1 MNTTAVSVPPNQITV
16 AIAAVGAQ
24 VCDIALPSQVQ
35 GLRYDVFVQ
44 SHPKKMPA
52 SQRDDLRYIR
62 LATTGLSNSRNSAL
76 EQCQT
81 SLLVFADNDMQ
92 VDTDGLLA
100 LAAMLEADPHL
111 SFATGWRA
119 GRMPVTGPR
128 AGRYTL
134 NKRNAGRICAPELMV
149 RVADIRAAGVVF
161 DPRFGVGAVHP
172 VGEDFIFVCDMLD
185 SGLRGAA
192 FAIVTGAH
200 PGLSTGDNWHSPE
213 ILAARR
219 AVLTRS
225 FGVVAPVMRLAYVLR
240 HRKRLGGWRG
250 AWHFWKG

>member
-1 MNTTAVSVPPNQITV
+1 MSTTSVSVPPARITV
-16 AIAAVGAQ
+16 AIATVGAQ
-24 VCDIALPSQVQ
+24 VCDIALPIQVQ

-44 SHPKKMPA
+44 RPPDKMPT
-52 SQRDDLRYIR
+52 SERDDLRYIR

-81 SLLVFADNDMQ
+81 PLLVFADNDMQ
-92 VDTDGLLA
+92 LNTDGLSA
-100 LAAMLEADPHL
+100 LAAALEAHPYL
-111 SFATGWRA
+111 GFAAGWRA
-119 GRMPVTGPR
+119 GRMPAKGPR
-128 AGRYTL
+128 ARRYAL

-149 RVADIRAAGVVF
+149 RVADVRASDVAF
-161 DPRFGVGAVHP
+161 DPHFGVGAAHP

-185 SGLRGAA
+185 AGLRGAA
-192 FAIVTGAH
+192 FAIVMGTH
-200 PGLSTGDNWHSPE
+200 PGLSTGDDWHSPE

-219 AVLTRS
+219 AVLGRS
-225 FGVVAPVMRLAYVLR
+225 FGAMAPAIRLAYVLR